1 MRIGVILRPVE
12 NRYTLNKEVEEVISF
27 YGGTVIGITRY
38 NEEILESLD
47 GMILQGGEDYTKT
60 DLDILT
66 FLYKRDIPTLGICL
80 GMQTMGVLFHGK
92 MGMIENHYILDQEDV
107 HSVLVN
113 KDSKFYSFIRTEE
126 FFVNSRHHEVL
137 LSTDMDIVGV
147 SKDGVVEIIEDKKKK
162 FFIGVQW
169 HPETDFSKKDIS
181 KKLFT
186 SFFETVRNS

>member
-92 MGMIENHYILDQEDV
+92 MGRIENHYILDQEDV

-126 FFVNSRHHEVL
+126 FFVNSRHNEVL